1 MLDFNLLLLSVIIN
15 PVLEKILSQGTDVAG
30 TLSLVIDNSKT
41 LGYRVFFSFHHF
53 KGSDFL
59 DNKGSFKYFST
70 SNVAAETGELSLKTL
85 ET

>member
-1 MLDFNLLLLSVIIN
+1 MLDFNLVLLSDIIV

-41 LGYRVFFSFHHF
+41 LGQKVRFSFHHF

-59 DNKGSFKYFST
+59 GNKGSFKYLST
-70 SNVAAETGELSLKTL
+70 SNVAAETGELSDKTL